1 MSVHWDEA
9 KTTASACCADGEIS
23 SLTKCSAGRCTA
35 TNCNCN
41 YRRRFFCVFLNIF
54 RDIFQ
59 QPNFRNLLFSIW
71 TIVRNGRPKFLY
83 AEIFLVLVMT
93 VKGCAIKTYL
103 KVYKSYHLNWCEG
116 SDENSNIRKKTV
128 PLKDVEFCW
137 KVLKSSSTLQIVK
150 TWHVCIRKRN
160 KETLANNAHYTK
172 VSRVPD
178 NFLTPSTYVNLI
190 TM

>member
-83 AEIFLVLVMT
+83 AELFFGV
-93 VKGCAIKTYL
+93 G
-103 KVYKSYHLNWCEG
+103 
-116 SDENSNIRKKTV
+116 DDR
-128 PLKDVEFCW
+128 
-137 KVLKSSSTLQIVK
+137 
-150 TWHVCIRKRN
+150 
-160 KETLANNAHYTK
+160 
-172 VSRVPD
+172 
-178 NFLTPSTYVNLI
+178 
-190 TM
+190 